1 MYSNEDKE
9 QILVIDW
16 AKMSEGKYPELKWL
30 FHCPNGGS
38 RNVVEATKLKRM
50 GVKSGVSDLYLP
62 YPKGSYI
69 GLFIEM
75 KYGNN
80 KLQDSQK
87 EFLKDMSENGHY
99 VITCYK
105 AEDAIETI
113 KDYLNQ
119 KLKYPNNTILK
130 RKPLK

>member
-1 MYSNEDKE
+1 
-9 QILVIDW
+9 
-16 AKMSEGKYPELKWL
+16 
-30 FHCPNGGS
+30 
-38 RNVVEATKLKRM
+38 M

-119 KLKYPNNTILK
+119 KLKYPNNAILK
-130 RKPLK
+130 KKPLK

>member
-9 QILVIDW
+9 QILVMDW

-119 KLKYPNNTILK
+119 KLKYPNNAILK
-130 RKPLK
+130 KKPLK

>member
-9 QILVIDW
+9 QILVMDW

-62 YPKGSYI
+62 YSKGSYI

-119 KLKYPNNTILK
+119 KLKYPNNAILK
-130 RKPLK
+130 KKPLK